1 MIRLLLIVMSFINPP
16 DSPENCVRHWQRELG
31 LSDWTISIQ
40 IVGGDELD
48 YATLGDIKPDLKSR
62 TAVMRLR
69 RVSESDLRGRLALSE
84 QRNTVLHEMV
94 HLRKFSAREFDWW
107 KESAVDEEVRRLI
120 RKHNRW
126 FESLAHENAD

>member
-1 MIRLLLIVMSFINPP
+1 MIRLLLIVMSFIKPP
-16 DSPENCVRHWQRELG
+16 DTPEDCVRYWQRELG
-31 LSDWTISIQ
+31 LKDWRISVQ
-40 IVGGDELD
+40 IVGSDELD
-48 YATLGDIKPDLKSR
+48 YATLGDIEPDLSSR

-69 RVSESDLRGRLALSE
+69 RVGDSDLRGRLAASE

-94 HLRKFSAREFDWW
+94 HLRKFSSREGDWW

-126 FESLAHENAD
+126 FESLAHEDAD